1 MIADDPD
8 GGKRR
13 AEIAAF
19 VREVQWSVFA
29 AAAVDDEFNPSL
41 TGDLR
46 GLIRITI
53 EFHEFLHGREVKRP
67 LCDPV
72 EYMMD
77 TVFSGVSGFQLLH
90 AGCNAW
96 WDAGFS
102 RLDWTKV
109 SIPLLKE
116 TFESLFTD
124 FLEENTFE
132 TKCKLL
138 LDLFKIQIV
147 LAGMLY

>member
-1 MIADDPD
+1 MIPDDPD
-8 GGKRR
+8 GGTRR
-13 AEIAAF
+13 AEIGVF
-19 VREVQWSVFA
+19 VREVQSSVFA
-29 AAAVDDEFNPSL
+29 AAEVDDEFNTRL
-41 TGDLR
+41 TGDLLS
-46 GLIRITI
+46 LIRITV
-53 EFHEFLHGREVKRP
+53 EFHEFLHGREVKR
-67 LCDPV
+67 LGCDPV

-77 TVFSGVSGFQLLH
+77 TVFSGVSSFQLLY
-90 AGCNAW
+90 ASCNAW
-96 WDAGFS
+96 WGTGFS

-116 TFESLFTD
+116 TFESLFTE

>member
-8 GGKRR
+8 GGTRR

-29 AAAVDDEFNPSL
+29 AAAVDDEFSPSL

-46 GLIRITI
+46 SLIRITI
-53 EFHEFLHGREVKRP
+53 EFHEFLHGREVKR
-67 LCDPV
+67 LSDPV
-72 EYMMD
+72 EYMID
-77 TVFSGVSGFQLLH
+77 TVFSGVSSFQLMHPL
-90 AGCNAW
+90 CNSW
-96 WDAGFS
+96 WGPGLS
-102 RLDWTKV
+102 RLDWTNV
-109 SIPLLKE
+109 SVPLLKE
-116 TFESLFTD
+116 RFESLFTD

-132 TKCKLL
+132 AKCKIL

>member
-1 MIADDPD
+1 MIPADPD
-8 GGKRR
+8 GGTRR
-13 AEIAAF
+13 AEILAF
-19 VREVQWSVFA
+19 VREVQSSVLA
-29 AAAVDDEFNPSL
+29 AADDDFNPSL
-41 TGDLR
+41 TDNLR
-46 GLIRITI
+46 SLIRITV
-53 EFHEFLHGREVKRP
+53 EFHEFLHGREVERP

-77 TVFSGVSGFQLLH
+77 TVFSGVSSFQLLH
-90 AGCNAW
+90 ASCNAW
-96 WDAGFS
+96 WGAGFS

-124 FLEENTFE
+124 FLEENNFE
-132 TKCKLL
+132 TRCKLL

>member
-1 MIADDPD
+1 MTAVESD
-8 GGKRR
+8 GDTRR

-41 TGDLR
+41 SGDLR
-46 GLIRITI
+46 SLVRITI
-53 EFHEFLHGREVKRP
+53 EFHEFLHGREVKR
-67 LCDPV
+67 LSDPV
-72 EYMMD
+72 EYMLD
-77 TVFSGVSGFQLLH
+77 TVFSGVSSFQMLH
-90 AGCNAW
+90 ADSNAW
-96 WDAGFS
+96 RDAGFS

-109 SIPLLKE
+109 SVPLLKE

-132 TKCKLL
+132 AKCRIL
-138 LDLFKIQIV
+138 LDLFKIQIA